1 MNVLVDVVSK
11 LTMEPDDALD
21 ALETVFLVVAACTMT
36 VERLE
41 TVEVTCFFMRAAI
54 SK

>member
-1 MNVLVDVVSK
+1 VNVLVDVVSV

-21 ALETVFLVVAACTMT
+21 ALETVFLVAACTMT